1 MIDFSQLTTDNTI
14 DTLTNPRDLFSVLPQ
29 KDIKYQY
36 PRDVQGHVWQKW
48 HEKRDN
54 KNIVLKMN
62 TGSGKTVVGLLILKS
77 SLNEKKVPAVYV
89 VPDNFLV
96 EQVINEANL
105 LGVAVTTDPNAI
117 NFRRGKEILVC
128 NIHKLVNGKSVFGIN
143 ERKIEI
149 GTIIIDDAH
158 ACIDTVESQYTIK
171 IPNNNEM
178 YKNILQIFLS
188 TIKQQSESKA
198 IELEN
203 SQPNTI
209 ILVPFWSWKN
219 NLEDIRKILLKNS
232 ADSDLMFSLP
242 LLKDNLEFCRCV
254 ISDKEIEI
262 TPHIIPIDI
271 INSLEYA
278 QRRIFMTATL
288 VDDSILSTHFGLN
301 MNEISNV
308 VTPDI
313 AGDIGDRMI
322 LIPQSINSEI
332 TDNELKEYYK
342 SLSKKVNVVIIVP
355 SSYRLGYW
363 EDAADLVITKENI
376 ESNIENMKNSH
387 IGLVVL
393 VNRYDGI
400 DLPHDAC
407 RVLVIDGLPD
417 SRRLIDQITES
428 QLMGSSKSINQKIQK
443 IEQGMGRGARSNN
456 DYCVVFLMG
465 KSLISHLYNLDAIAK
480 FSPATKAQFELSEK
494 FSKQLQDKSL
504 DEIHENAIKVSLD
517 RNEGWI
523 TVSKSCL
530 ASLTYIQNN
539 PDNFAVSQRLA
550 YNEARIN
557 QYDNAIQ
564 ILNDAVDENNK
575 IVSGFSKQILAEY
588 INYKD
593 ETEAQKTLISAIRD
607 NRNILKPM
615 EGIGYER
622 IKTVDEQAKTLQRF
636 LTKKYPNTLNKFII
650 DIDAI
655 LEDLIFIP
663 DTVRPTANKFE
674 EAIKNIAFYLGFV
687 GQRPENE
694 LGRGP
699 DNLWAV
705 GDNQYFIIEC
715 KNGVSNI
722 TINKHDVA
730 QLSIST
736 NWFTKEYDQTSKCIP
751 IMIHLGNICEYSAT
765 PSKNMVVI
773 TKDKLY
779 FFKKNIKDFSVAV
792 KNKLNQLEEIKK
804 LLIHY
809 KLRDTDIISNYTVK
823 IKIKDR

>member
-1 MIDFSQLTTDNTI
+1 MIDFAQLTTENTI
-14 DTLTNPRDLFSVLPQ
+14 DTLTNPRDLFSALPH
-29 KDIKYQY
+29 KDTKYQY

-48 HEKRDN
+48 HGKRDD
-54 KNIVLKMN
+54 KNIILKMN

-77 SLNEKKVPAVYV
+77 SLNEKKIPAVYV

-96 EQVINEANL
+96 KQVISEAKS
-105 LGVAVTTDPNAI
+105 LGIAVTTDTNST
-117 NFRRGKEILVC
+117 NFKRGKEILVC
-128 NIHKLVNGKSVFGIN
+128 NIHKLVNGKSVFGVD

-178 YKNILQIFLS
+178 YKNILQIFLPS
-188 TIKQQSESKA
+188 IKQQSESKA

-203 SQPNTI
+203 LQPNTVS
-209 ILVPFWSWKN
+209 LVPFWSWKN
-219 NLEDIRKILLKNS
+219 NLNDIRKILLQNCE
-232 ADSDLMFSLP
+232 DSSLKFTLP
-242 LLKDNLEFCRCV
+242 LVKDNLAFCRCV

-288 VDDSILSTHFGLN
+288 VDDSILATHFGLGF
-301 MNEISNV
+301 EDISNV

-322 LIPQSINSEI
+322 LVPQSINSDI
-332 TDNELKEYYK
+332 SDDELKNYYK
-342 SLSKKVNVVIIVP
+342 SLSKTVNVVIIVP
-355 SSYRLGYW
+355 SYYRLKYW
-363 EDAADLVITKENI
+363 EDVADLIITKDNI
-376 ESNIENMKNSH
+376 ETSIKDIKNRPS
-387 IGLVVL
+387 GLAIL

-400 DLPHDAC
+400 DLPDDAC

-417 SRRLIDQITES
+417 SRRLIDQVTES

-443 IEQGMGRGARSNN
+443 IEQGMGRGIRSNN

-465 KSLISHLYNLDAIAK
+465 KSLISHLYSLDAITK

-494 FSKQLQDKSL
+494 LSEQLQDESL
-504 DEIHENAIKVSLD
+504 QEIHDNAINMSLA
-517 RNEGWI
+517 RNEGWV
-523 TVSKSCL
+523 TASKSSL
-530 ASLTYIQNN
+530 ASLIYIQNN
-539 PDNFAVSQRLA
+539 PDNFAISQRLA
-550 YNEARIN
+550 YDEARIN
-557 QYDNAIQ
+557 QYDKAVQ
-564 ILNDAVDENNK
+564 ILNDAVDENDK

-593 ETEAQKTLISAIRD
+593 ESEAQKTLTSAIRD
-607 NRNILKPM
+607 NKNILKPM

-622 IKTVDEQAKTLQRF
+622 IKTVDEQAQMLQSF
-636 LTKKYPNTLNKFII
+636 LTTKYHHSLNKFII

-663 DTVRPTANKFE
+663 DTANKFE
-674 EAIKNIAFYLGFV
+674 EAIKNISYYLGFI

-694 LGRGP
+694 YGRGP
-699 DNLWAV
+699 DNLWSL
-705 GDNQYFIIEC
+705 GNNKYFVIEC
-715 KNGVSNI
+715 KNGVSNN
-722 TINKHDVA
+722 TINKHDIA
-730 QLSIST
+730 QLTIST
-736 NWFTKEYDQTSKCIP
+736 SWFSEKYDQTSKCTP

-765 PSKNMVVI
+765 PSENMVVI
-773 TKDKLY
+773 TKDKLDI
-779 FFKKNIKDFSVAV
+779 FKKNIKDFCVAV
-792 KNKLNQLEEIKK
+792 KDKLNQLEEIKK
-804 LLIHY
+804 LLIQY
-809 KLRDTDIISNYTVK
+809 KLRDIDIVSNYT
-823 IKIKDR
+823 IKIIIKNR